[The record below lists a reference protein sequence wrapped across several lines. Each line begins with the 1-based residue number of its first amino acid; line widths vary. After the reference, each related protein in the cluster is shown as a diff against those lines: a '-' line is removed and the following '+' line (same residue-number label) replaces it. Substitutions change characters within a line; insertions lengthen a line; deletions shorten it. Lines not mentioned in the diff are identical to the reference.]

1 MVGAVREGPE
11 KNVIPVGDLLPEMAV
26 SRSTEDDLAAMA
38 QQQRM
43 RKKREYELEQ
53 VHYSITH
60 VYRS

>member
-1 MVGAVREGPE
+1 MVGAVREGPD
-11 KNVIPVGDLLPEMAV
+11 KNVIPVGDLLPEMTV

-53 VHYSITH
+53 VCNTH
-60 VYRS
+60 TVTL